1 MPTQITQGK
10 VCGLCGDFDGRSR
23 NDFTTRGQSVEM
35 SIQEFGNSWK
45 ITSTCSN
52 INMTDLCADQ
62 PFKSAL
68 GQKHCSI
75 IKSSVFEA
83 CHSKVILFS
92 HYQYFHSR
100 HYLLLCSTFVHKLLL
115 LKAITQH
122 PWEQGLPLSKPFLTA
137 VAVKSCC
144 LALGKQWCL
153 FWVSKDKEDNSWLPD
168 VKSWVSVCNI

>member
-52 INMTDLCADQ
+52 VNMTDLCADQ
-62 PFKSAL
+62 PFKSVL

-75 IKSSVFEA
+75 IKSNVFEA

-92 HYQYFHSR
+92 HPYWFHTW
-100 HYLLLCSTFVHKLLL
+100 HLMLLCSTFVHRLLL
-115 LKAITQH
+115 LKAVTWH
-122 PWEQGLPLSKPFLTA
+122 SWVQGLLLFKHLFLLLCQLNP
-137 VAVKSCC
+137 VAQYW
-144 LALGKQWCL
+144 G
-153 FWVSKDKEDNSWLPD
+153 NS
-168 VKSWVSVCNI
+168 SACFE